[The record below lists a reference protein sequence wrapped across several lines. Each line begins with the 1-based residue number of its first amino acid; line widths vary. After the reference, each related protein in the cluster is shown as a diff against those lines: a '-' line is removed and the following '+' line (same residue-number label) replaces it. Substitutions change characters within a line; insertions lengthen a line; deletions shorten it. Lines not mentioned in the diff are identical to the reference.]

1 MKGEGGCG
9 RGGEMLT
16 NNHCTQ
22 GQKFVIT
29 VF

>member
-1 MKGEGGCG
+1 MGRGGGCG
-9 RGGEMLT
+9 RGGGMLT